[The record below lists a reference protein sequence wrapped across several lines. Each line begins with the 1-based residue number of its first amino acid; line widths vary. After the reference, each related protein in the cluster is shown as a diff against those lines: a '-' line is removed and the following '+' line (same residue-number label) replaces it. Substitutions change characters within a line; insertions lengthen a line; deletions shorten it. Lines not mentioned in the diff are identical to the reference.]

1 MKQFFDSPLAGAIVV
16 VVWCGAILATM
27 LYLARLV

>member
-1 MKQFFDSPLAGAIVV
+1 MKQFFDSPLAGAIVA

-27 LYLARLV
+27 LFLGQLG